1 MSGPRWRSALIALG
15 AALTLAAV
23 SACGPSEGGLD
34 ATRDQVTVQQQAA
47 KAAAQLAVIPAASTV
62 SYGAPLDVA
71 FTLTAAGAPLAGT
84 QVSVAV
90 GGQSVSAT
98 TDAKG
103 SGSVTLKAGSIPAGS
118 QTVTVNY
125 PGSDQALAASST
137 TIITVAP
144 ASASATL
151 TVTAK
156 EGGGSSV
163 LAQLATPT
171 GIAVTGTVSLDVDGT
186 ALGCLL
192 YTSPSP
198 RDRTRSRMPSSA

>member
-1 MSGPRWRSALIALG
+1 MSGTRWRSALIVLG

-47 KAAAQLAVIPAASTV
+47 KAAAQLTVIPAATTV

-71 FTLTAAGAPLAGT
+71 FTLTAAGAPLT
-84 QVSVAV
+84 DTKVSVAV
-90 GGQSVSAT
+90 GGQSVPAT

-103 SGSVTLKAGSIPAGS
+103 SGSVTLKAGSLPAGS
-118 QTVTVNY
+118 QTVTVSY

-137 TIITVAP
+137 AAITVAP
-144 ASASATL
+144 AAVAATL

-156 EGGGSSV
+156 DGGGSTV

-171 GIAVTGTVSLDVDGT
+171 GVAATGTVSLDVDGT
-186 ALGCLL
+186 SLGAQ
-192 YTSPSP
+192 PV
-198 RDRTRSRMPSSA
+198 AAGQA

>member
-1 MSGPRWRSALIALG
+1 MSGTRWRSALIVLG

-71 FTLTAAGAPLAGT
+71 FTLTAAG
-84 QVSVAV
+84 
-90 GGQSVSAT
+90 
-98 TDAKG
+98 
-103 SGSVTLKAGSIPAGS
+103 S
-118 QTVTVNY
+118 QPVTVSY

-137 TIITVAP
+137 TTITVAP

-156 EGGGSSV
+156 QGGGSSV

-186 ALGCLL
+186 ALGAQTVTGGQAAFDVPATLGVGDHTVTAQFASDNPAQVSN
-192 YTSPSP
+192 TS
-198 RDRTRSRMPSSA
+198 D